1 MAGHSRAPRSPSPSP
16 HLWGGESRAGAGLPA
31 GQEPGEANPF
41 SFREFVRSQGR
52 SAAPRGASPKVRGG
66 GGDWRAP
73 PPGPPARPPSPPAP
87 SLPTGRRPPE
97 PFFPEPGAGRE
108 EEAEEED
115 AEWSGCYQPAA
126 VEQAHLAG
134 PGSASPG
141 PSPLEPFRCQRAG
154 WSGPGDSAPWPPDER
169 DPLGYASAG
178 EAGEGPQPSFREL
191 QEENDRLRSKV
202 NQLHFFSETQT
213 DRVKK
218 LEKKLEENKIKEQ
231 KEAWDLEA
239 MVQHV
244 EQNLQL
250 MTKRAV
256 KAENNVIK
264 LKQENALLQVQLK
277 NYETENEALKTGQ
290 SASLAVVKQNA
301 DTALQNL
308 LRVITNSRSSIKQLV
323 SGAES
328 LQVVAELLKSI
339 DRISEIS
346 DDGL

>member
-1 MAGHSRAPRSPSPSP
+1 MAGQSRAPRSPSPNP
-16 HLWGGESRAGAGLPA
+16 HLWGGE
-31 GQEPGEANPF
+31 EPGAANPF

-52 SAAPRGASPKVRGG
+52 SAAARGASPKAAG
-66 GGDWRAP
+66 AP
-73 PPGPPARPPSPPAP
+73 GL
-87 SLPTGRRPPE
+87 SLRRQE
-97 PFFPEPGAGRE
+97 PFFPDPSAGDTLLE
-108 EEAEEED
+108 LEQEQED

-126 VEQAHLAG
+126 VEHAHLAG

-141 PSPLEPFRCQRAG
+141 PSALDSLYCDRTG
-154 WSGPGDSAPWPPDER
+154 WSGLEDSAPWQLDES
-169 DPLGYASAG
+169 DPLGYAEQSLASG
-178 EAGEGPQPSFREL
+178 RRAGEGPQPSLREL
-191 QEENDRLRSKV
+191 QEENARLRSKI

-218 LEKKLEENKIKEQ
+218 LEKKIEENKIKEQ
-231 KEAWDLEA
+231 KEARDLEA

-277 NYETENEALKTGQ
+277 NYKTENEALKTGQ
-290 SASLAVVKQNA
+290 SASLAAVKQNA

-346 DDGL
+346 DDGP